1 MDSMTFETLAPAAA
15 ARPAR
20 SATGGMPP
28 EARVPMPAQKLCD
41 AGTPRAFVDVEH
53 SRSPRWRR
61 VAVLGGTA
69 VVTAAAVYEMGVS
82 LSVGGISPLEAL
94 VVLLFAINLGWIT
107 LTFVSAAIGA
117 TVIALRRQRP
127 SLTTPLVGRT
137 AVLMPTYNE
146 NPERV
151 FAAIEAMAT
160 GVRALGEDGTFDW
173 FILSD
178 TTDPAIALAE
188 ETAFIELRNRLGGEG
203 APLYYRRRRRNIAR
217 KAGNIADFC
226 KRWGGAY
233 DYLLVLDADSLMEP
247 ASIVELARRMEAD
260 RDAGLIQ
267 TVPRLVHGRTVF
279 ARLHQF
285 ASRIYGPAIATGLAW
300 WVGSEGNYWG
310 HNAIIR
316 RRAFTEAAGLPD
328 LPGKPPFGG
337 HILSHDFVEAA
348 LIRRAG
354 WTVKIADD
362 IQGSYEETPPSLVDF
377 AIRDRRWCQGNLQHV
392 GVLRAAG
399 LHWVSRFHLVSGI
412 LSYLASFLWL
422 LLILAGFA
430 LAVQGYF
437 TPPDYFS
444 DPHQLFPTWPQIDS
458 ALQLRLLALTALL
471 LLGPKIFGFLTVLL
485 SRKKRLACGGG
496 LRLTGGFL
504 FEVVLSALM
513 APITMLIQSGVVLSI
528 LRGKD
533 AGWKPQQRD
542 GGGITWAQAF
552 RWHRWHMVAGIGLAL
567 SAWMISP
574 MMVAW
579 LSPLIVGL
587 MLSVPFSIFTSSPWV
602 GSRVRR
608 LGLLTTP
615 EESAPP
621 RIGSQVLT
629 VRPIH
634 RAIVARSPDIRV
646 IVSDDWHRQLHL
658 ALVDVANDRQRGDID
673 TVTAMT
679 AAKLG
684 EAESL
689 DEALASLRPEEQA
702 VALATPTLF
711 TRLSDLGA
719 LSVKAKTPEPEAA

>member
-1 MDSMTFETLAPAAA
+1 MDGMTPQISAAPVALPP
-15 ARPAR
+15 RR
-20 SATGGMPP
+20 VTVGMPP
-28 EARVPMPAQKLCD
+28 ESRVPMPAQDLAD
-41 AGTPRAFVDVEH
+41 PGTPRAFINPEQ

-61 VAVLGGTA
+61 VVVLGGTA
-69 VVTAAAVYEMGVS
+69 AITAAAVYEMGVS
-82 LSVGGISPLEAL
+82 LSLGGITPVEAL

-117 TVIALRRQRP
+117 AIIAARRP
-127 SLTTPLVGRT
+127 KACLATPLTGRT

-160 GVRALGEDGTFDW
+160 GVRALGEDSTFDW

-188 ETAFIELRNRLGGEG
+188 EAAFVELRSRLGDEN

-247 ASIVELARRMEAD
+247 TSIVELARRIEAD
-260 RDAGLIQ
+260 RDAGLVQ
-267 TVPRLVHGRTVF
+267 TVPRLVHGKTVF

-300 WVGSEGNYWG
+300 WVGNEGNYWG

-392 GVLRAAG
+392 GILPARG

-422 LLILAGFA
+422 LLIAAGFG

-458 ALQLRLLALTALL
+458 VLQLRLLALTGIL

-485 SRKKRLACGGG
+485 SRKKRLSCGGG
-496 LRLTGGFL
+496 LRLIGGFL
-504 FEVVLSALM
+504 FEVVISALM
-513 APITMLIQSGVVLSI
+513 APVTMLIQSGVVLSI

-542 GGGITWAQAF
+542 GGGLTWKQAF
-552 RWHRWHMVAGIGLAL
+552 RWHRWHMAAGIGLAL

-587 MLSVPFSIFTSSPWV
+587 LLSVPLSIFTSSPWI
-602 GSRVRR
+602 GNRVRR
-608 LGLLTTP
+608 IGLLTTP

-621 RIGSQVLT
+621 KIGSEVLT

-634 RAIVARSPDIRV
+634 RAIVRTSPDIRV
-646 IVSDDWHRQLHL
+646 IVSDDWRRQLHL

-673 TVTAMT
+673 PVTAVA

-689 DEALASLRPEEQA
+689 DEALASLKPEEQA
-702 VALATPTLF
+702 VALATPILF

-719 LSVKAKTPEPEAA
+719 LAAKRSKDREPEAA